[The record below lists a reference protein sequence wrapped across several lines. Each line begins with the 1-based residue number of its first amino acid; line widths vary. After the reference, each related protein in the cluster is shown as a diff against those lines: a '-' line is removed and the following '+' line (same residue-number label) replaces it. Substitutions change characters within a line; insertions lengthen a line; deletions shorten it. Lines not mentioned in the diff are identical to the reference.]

1 MTDAEESQSQSYLD
15 SARELVSSAGATA
28 QSAYEQ
34 AAQKASDVYQATPA
48 ILPGS
53 QSEKYSEDSGAVPND
68 GGVANAESGESA
80 APSGK
85 EERIEETRS
94 KGPSDPARL
103 NKSQQDIGTEYN
115 VPTAAGQGTT
125 RSADEKALEAA
136 KNEKGA
142 KQANVPQ
149 DYTDEPCPN
158 SNNNGGEKPHEPKA
172 GGRPRGNSE
181 AVSDYGSYDNDG
193 RPTRG
198 IVGKAL
204 ASAQGNAKV
213 IAGKIQKDE
222 DKVETGK
229 ALKRGEI

>member
-1 MTDAEESQSQSYLD
+1 MTDAEQPQSQSYLD
-15 SARELVSSAGATA
+15 SARDLVSSAGATA

-34 AAQKASDVYQATPA
+34 AAQKASDVYQAAPA

-68 GGVANAESGESA
+68 GGDADAKSGESA
-80 APSGK
+80 ASSGR
-85 EERIEETRS
+85 EERVEETRS

-149 DYTDEPCPN
+149 DYTDEPCPD
-158 SNNNGGEKPHEPKA
+158 SNNNGGEPKA

-181 AVSDYGSYDNDG
+181 AVSDYGSYDDDG
-193 RPTRG
+193 KPTRG
-198 IVGKAL
+198 IVGKAV
-204 ASAQGNAKV
+204 ASAKGNAKV